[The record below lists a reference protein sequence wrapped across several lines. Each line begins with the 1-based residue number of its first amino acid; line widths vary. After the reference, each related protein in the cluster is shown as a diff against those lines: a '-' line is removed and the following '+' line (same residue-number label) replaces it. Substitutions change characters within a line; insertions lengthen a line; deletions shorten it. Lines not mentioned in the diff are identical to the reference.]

1 MNLTRNAE
9 SQPGHIT
16 MRIKGILFDLGD
28 TLVDFGEVDIPSMF
42 EAGARLAYDYLNEL
56 GRSLPSFARYH
67 RRQLWAI
74 RWNFFKSRFTRRE
87 FNSLEVLGELS
98 EKMGHQL
105 TDEQVFELA
114 WMWYEPLSRLATV
127 EQGLPAMLERFRD
140 SGLKLGLVSNTF
152 VPGQVLDRHLR
163 QEQLLDLLP
172 VRVYSCDVGYRKP
185 NGNIFRIALQRCG
198 LAADETLF
206 VGDSPQADIKGAN
219 AAGFISVLKD
229 STRKHISD
237 HCPAAHRIENIMEL
251 EAIVAACN
259 KQ

>member
-1 MNLTRNAE
+1 MA
-9 SQPGHIT
+9 

-28 TLVDFGEVDIPSMF
+28 TLVDFGEIDVPSMF

-56 GRSLPSFARYH
+56 GQSLPAFAKYH

-74 RWNFFKSRFTRRE
+74 RWNYFKSRFTRRE
-87 FNSLEVLGELS
+87 FNSLEVLGKLS

-105 TDEQVFELA
+105 TDQQMFELA
-114 WMWYEPLSRLATV
+114 WLWYEPLSRSATV
-127 EQGLPAMLERFRD
+127 EQGLGGMLERFRN

-152 VPGQVLDRHLR
+152 VPGKVLDRHLR

-185 NGNIFRIALQRCG
+185 DGNIFRIALQRCE
-198 LAADETLF
+198 LSADETMF
-206 VGDSPQADIKGAN
+206 VGDSPQADIRGAN

-229 STRKHISD
+229 SAGKHVSD
-237 HCPAAHRIENIMEL
+237 HCQAAYRIGNIMEL
-251 EAIVAACN
+251 EDVVTAYATE
-259 KQ
+259 